1 MYQGDIPQTPLI
13 NVFAQVEMHTL
24 SPLRLQLDYHSS
36 VANGLPVPKLLPA
49 GGEGME
55 IKLDVSNPVMIQRA
69 REQIEDAEKR
79 AESMKCFSSN
89 W

>member
-1 MYQGDIPQTPLI
+1 
-13 NVFAQVEMHTL
+13 MHTL
-24 SPLRLQLDYHSS
+24 SPVRLQLDYHSS
-36 VANGLPVPKLLPA
+36 VAK
-49 GGEGME
+49 GME

>member
-1 MYQGDIPQTPLI
+1 
-13 NVFAQVEMHTL
+13 MHTL
-24 SPLRLQLDYHSS
+24 SPVRLQLDYHSS

-69 REQIEDAEKR
+69 RSRLKMQKSVPSR
-79 AESMKCFSSN
+79 
-89 W
+89 